1 MSHGADT
8 PVFNP
13 VVDAALISRVEQF
26 LFREARLLDER
37 KAQQWLALVAED
49 INYLVPSRHVPT
61 PDPELRGSEAFHDRA
76 QELETAGVDGCPIRD
91 ENFFNLAIRVDR
103 MFKVNAWA
111 ENPPARTR
119 RYLSNIEVAARPDGN
134 FEVYSNFQL
143 FYSRHQQDNF
153 TYYGQRQDI
162 LRPEGDS
169 FKLARREV
177 ILDFNVI
184 TVPTLGLIF

>member
-1 MSHGADT
+1 MSRTAEAAT
-8 PVFNP
+8 FNP
-13 VVDAALISRVEQF
+13 VVDAELISRVAQF
-26 LFREARLLDER
+26 LYREARLLDER

-49 INYLVPSRHVPT
+49 IHYLVPSRHVST
-61 PDPELRGSEAFHDRA
+61 PDPKLRGTEAFHDRS
-76 QELETAGVDGCPIRD
+76 QELEGAAVDGCPLRD

-119 RYLSNIEVAARPDGN
+119 RYLSNIEVAARSDGSYD
-134 FEVYSNFQL
+134 VYSNFQL
-143 FYSRHQQDNF
+143 FYSRHQRDNF
-153 TYYGQRQDI
+153 TYFGQRQDV

-177 ILDFNVI
+177 VLDFNVI